1 MEIERKF
8 LINNIDNLDLTKY
21 KKKSIIQDYLYFD
34 RLSCIRK
41 RKIES
46 NNEIKYTYTIKTD
59 KTGISVNEIEKEI
72 DEKLNELNATVVDA
86 AKKAEELG
94 NLKVMNVILL
104 GSLVRSMNLEHIN
117 WEYIIRKN
125 VKEKFIDL
133 NIKAFE
139 EGLKLVGHKIDA
151 TA

>member
-72 DEKLNELNATVVDA
+72 DEKS
-86 AKKAEELG
+86 KALDSS
-94 NLKVMNVILL
+94 KLL
-104 GSLVRSMNLEHIN
+104 I
-117 WEYIIRKN
+117 
-125 VKEKFIDL
+125 F
-133 NIKAFE
+133 FE
-139 EGLKLVGHKIDA
+139 
-151 TA
+151 